1 MPHLFREVFAY
12 TMIILIGIGGS
23 LITVLNFESGN
34 YFIML
39 LPIFVIFPI
48 TAYLLS
54 KLLEY

>member
-1 MPHLFREVFAY
+1 MPYLLRELFAY
-12 TMIILIGIGGS
+12 TMVILIGIGGS
-23 LITVLNFESGN
+23 LVTVLSFESGN

-54 KLLEY
+54 KLIEY